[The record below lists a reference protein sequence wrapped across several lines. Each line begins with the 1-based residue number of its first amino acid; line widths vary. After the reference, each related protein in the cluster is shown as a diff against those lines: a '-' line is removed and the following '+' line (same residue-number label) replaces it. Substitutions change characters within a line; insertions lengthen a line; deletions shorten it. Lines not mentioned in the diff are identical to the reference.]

1 MTRKIYILP
10 VLILSLFLLYAPVS
24 ADNAKKA
31 KPLEPVGTSLKKD
44 AKKAPSP
51 PPPAK
56 GQGGG
61 GGLPPAMVVLGG
73 VKDGEIAPESEFI
86 GTVFFQEVSELAAE
100 VRGKVLEVLFEE
112 GQKVKEFDSLVRL
125 DSDLLEKAM
134 ESTAATHGQ
143 VSAELERAVGEF
155 KRIKGLYEEKVV
167 SEQVYDDNFYKVQAL
182 RKQSASLKAKYE
194 GLKVE
199 LEKKTIRAPFAGV
212 VLKREV
218 DRGEWLEAGKAVA
231 TIAKFDAIDIIV
243 QVPEGV
249 IRNLKVGRPVALSAG
264 GKKLK
269 GKVVAIVPSGDIRT
283 RTFPVKVRV
292 ANSASLMEGMEA
304 RVSLPTGKRKKALI
318 VERDA
323 VIKKFGKNVVF
334 TIVEGKARMLP
345 VKIIGYSGSTA
356 GVVAEGLKAGMQVVT
371 KGNERLN
378 HGQAISTGKPIPAK

>member
-1 MTRKIYILP
+1 MIKKIGISI
-10 VLILSLFLLYAPVS
+10 ILSLLLFAVPVS
-24 ADNAKKA
+24 ADDAKKP
-31 KPLEPVGTSLKKD
+31 KPLEPVGAS
-44 AKKAPSP
+44 AKKAATKAS
-51 PPPAK
+51 PAK
-56 GQGGG
+56 GGM
-61 GGLPPAMVVLGG
+61 PPAIVVLGD
-73 VKDGEIAPESEFI
+73 VKKGEIAPESEFI
-86 GTVFFQEVSELAAE
+86 GTVYFQEVSEVAAE

-112 GQKVKEFDSLVRL
+112 GQKVKEYDALVRL

-143 VSAELERAVGEF
+143 VSAELERAEGDF
-155 KRIKGLYEEKVV
+155 KRIKGLYEEKFV
-167 SEQVYDDNFYKVQAL
+167 SEQAFDENYYKVQAM
-182 RKQSASLKAKYE
+182 RKQAASLRAKYE

-199 LEKKTIRAPFAGV
+199 LNKKTIRAPFAGV

-243 QVPEGV
+243 QVPESV
-249 IRNLKVGRPVALSAG
+249 VRNLKVGRKVELRAG

-269 GKVVAIVPSGDIRT
+269 GKIVATVPSGDIRT
-283 RTFPVKVRV
+283 RTFPVKIRV

-304 RVSLPTGKRKKALI
+304 RVSLPTGKRKRALI

-334 TIVEGKARMLP
+334 TVVDGKAQMLP
-345 VKIIGYSGSTA
+345 VEVIGYSGREA
-356 GVVAEGLKAGMQVVT
+356 GVEAEGLKPGMQVVT

-378 HGQAISTGKPIPAK
+378 HGQSISTGKPKTKK